1 MDKVCEACKTLPPIV
16 DQDSYKEKGGYE
28 DVNGFNCYIAA
39 PQPTPETGIFF
50 VYDIFGYFKQTLQGA
65 DILALTGPG
74 HVVVM
79 PDFFFGKP
87 MDVKLF
93 ESPEGKEALGS
104 FFQNEA
110 NLEKTRTN
118 ALNILEGLK
127 EKFPTVKKWGI
138 FGLCWGGKAST
149 FISKDATSGFAAS
162 AQAHPAMLDPKDFS
176 DFPVPHLCLSS
187 MHEDKGDAEAINNIL
202 NSRNDGSHGKI
213 YPNDIHGWMGARSNL
228 KNEAERESYE
238 KGYSEVIEFFK
249 KTLSSGK
256 GYSRL

>member
-39 PQPTPETGIFF
+39 PQPTPETGILF

-65 DILALTGPG
+65 DILALTDPG

-104 FFQNEA
+104 FFRNEA